1 MATRALIAYLDD
13 SKQLTSTYNHYDGYP
28 EYLGKILKEHYN
40 GEALAKSVAS
50 KGYISNIDED
60 GTINSKFNEPADIMV
75 LDEGAFT
82 AGMQIGEKV
91 VEYGGDYGY
100 IWFNSTWNVVKN
112 NGVESMAKQLDT
124 ELGESGM
131 FMVDENLNKL
141 KVENIMEEGY
151 EAKWAKFLNEAKE
164 LDFDVIKNYISK
176 NKNIDGDDFALDAY
190 IDSLKNSFRI
200 SKDDYAD
207 YEMDDY
213 IEDFDN
219 YVADKMD
226 S

>member
-124 ELGESGM
+124 
-131 FMVDENLNKL
+131 D
-141 KVENIMEEGY
+141 
-151 EAKWAKFLNEAKE
+151 EAKE

-213 IEDFDN
+213 VEDFDN